1 MRISWQLLGGVRVNE
16 VDEVLEA
23 VASYFSLL
31 SEPTRLKV
39 LHAICER
46 ERSVGEIVT
55 ETGLT
60 QTSVSR
66 QLSALYAGGVLSR
79 RKEGSMVFYQ
89 VADTTLVELCRT
101 ACVRIA
107 GQIEERRP
115 LKRALLKFMPA
126 AGARFK

>member
-1 MRISWQLLGGVRVNE
+1 MHE

-46 ERSVGEIVT
+46 ERSVGEIVV

-60 QTSVSR
+60 QTNVSR
-66 QLSALYAGGVLSR
+66 QLSALRARGVVGR
-79 RKEGSMVFYQ
+79 RKNGSMVFYR
-89 VADTTLVELCRT
+89 VTDTTLVELCRA

-107 GQIEERRP
+107 SRIEERRP
-115 LKRALLKFMPA
+115 LKRALLKFMP
-126 AGARFK
+126 GSGQRAR

>member
-1 MRISWQLLGGVRVNE
+1 VHE
-16 VDEVLEA
+16 VDEVLES

-46 ERSVGEIVT
+46 ERSVGDIVA
-55 ETGLT
+55 ETGLS
-60 QTSVSR
+60 QTTVSR
-66 QLSALYAGGVLSR
+66 QLSGLYARGVLTR
-79 RKEGSMVFYQ
+79 RKEGSMVFYR
-89 VADTTLVELCRT
+89 VADTTLIELCRT

-115 LKRALLKFMPA
+115 LKRALLRFMPGG
-126 AGARFK
+126 GARPK

>member
-1 MRISWQLLGGVRVNE
+1 MHE
-16 VDEVLEA
+16 VDEVLES

-46 ERSVGEIVT
+46 ERSVGEIVK

-66 QLSALYAGGVLSR
+66 QLSALYARGVLTR
-79 RKEGSMVFYQ
+79 RKDGSMVFYK

-107 GQIEERRP
+107 SQIEERRP
-115 LKRALLKFMPA
+115 LKRALLKFMP
-126 AGARFK
+126 GNSQRPK

>member
-1 MRISWQLLGGVRVNE
+1 MNE
-16 VDEVLEA
+16 IDEVLES

-31 SEPTRLKV
+31 AEPTRLRV
-39 LHAICER
+39 LHAICDR
-46 ERSVGEIVT
+46 ERSVGDIVK

-60 QTSVSR
+60 QTNVSR
-66 QLSALYAGGVLSR
+66 QLSALYARGVLIR

-115 LKRALLKFMPA
+115 LKRALLKFMPGNA
-126 AGARFK
+126 ARPK

>member
-1 MRISWQLLGGVRVNE
+1 MHE
-16 VDEVLEA
+16 VDEVLES

-46 ERSVGEIVT
+46 ERSVGDIVA
-55 ETGLT
+55 ETGLS
-60 QTSVSR
+60 QTTVSR
-66 QLSALYAGGVLSR
+66 QLSGLYARGVLTR
-79 RKEGSMVFYQ
+79 RKEGSMVFYR
-89 VADTTLVELCRT
+89 VADTTLIELCRT

-115 LKRALLKFMPA
+115 LKRALLRFMP
-126 AGARFK
+126 GGGVRPK